1 MRCGG
6 TSPPP
11 SLEPKMENLTASK
24 FAAFLAAIENDGC
37 GLSWAPYRD
46 ACADYS
52 VHGLDMPENLIRY
65 HVRAIESRW
74 RLEGCRLPASI

>member
-1 MRCGG
+1 MRRGG

-24 FAAFLAAIENDGC
+24 FSAILDAIENDGC

-52 VHGLDMPENLIRY
+52 VHGLDMPEDLIRY
-65 HVRAIESRW
+65 HVQAIVSRW
-74 RLEGCRLPASI
+74 GQEKCPLPFVL